1 MYLYGSVSSWIA
13 NYRARYDA
21 ISWNTGQCNS
31 VLSLSFPFCLSHS
44 WTVTCWESQKPAAG
58 SIGSVSE
65 RSNAMNHLCYAHDDS
80 SFLPGHACRWN
91 CHCSD
96 SDLALDDRVRA
107 TEWRRLFI
115 RVYYD
120 AILLC
125 IAGGLILEMNILL
138 SAGSNTFDLNYIW
151 SICNWSAYVC
161 NRCGYFILS
170 KQRWLVKEPKRAFV
184 SVHTQ
189 ILALN
194 THWAHPQAPSNHSFI
209 NKLIAYSH
217 E

>member
-1 MYLYGSVSSWIA
+1 MPSAETPVSAIA
-13 NYRARYDA
+13 F
-21 ISWNTGQCNS
+21 CLF
-31 VLSLSFPFCLSHS
+31 LSLSVCRTHGLSLAENRRNQLPALSALWVNGQMRWITYAMLTMTLRFCRVMRADGIVIVLTPI
-44 WTVTCWESQKPAAG
+44 WLWMTVWE
-58 SIGSVSE
+58 
-65 RSNAMNHLCYAHDDS
+65 
-80 SFLPGHACRWN
+80 
-91 CHCSD
+91 
-96 SDLALDDRVRA
+96 
-107 TEWRRLFI
+107 RLNDVFI